1 MIPNKLKENWGAL
14 KKGSLWLLKKSV
26 VPYGVCCERPGP
38 WGLIGTG
45 SPELFSSVIEL
56 GAFCIRIELT
66 HNPNKLILKEEE
78 PEEEPEA
85 RGRPSNP
92 TVEVG
97 GFH

>member
-1 MIPNKLKENWGAL
+1 M
-14 KKGSLWLLKKSV
+14 

-78 PEEEPEA
+78 PEA
-85 RGRPSNP
+85 RGRPSTP
-92 TVEVG
+92 TAGVG
-97 GFH
+97 SFR